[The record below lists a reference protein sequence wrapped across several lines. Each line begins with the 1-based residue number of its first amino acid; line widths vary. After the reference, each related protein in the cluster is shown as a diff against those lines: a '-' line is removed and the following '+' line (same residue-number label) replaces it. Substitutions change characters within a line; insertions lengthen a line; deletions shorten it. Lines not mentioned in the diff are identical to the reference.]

1 MEKGQGEVV
10 YWYVGMGGMIRNR
23 FDMICIARMGWEV
36 GWSFGNIFT
45 LYEVYPQ

>member
-10 YWYVGMGGMIRNR
+10 CILVWEGIIRNR
-23 FDMICIARMGWEV
+23 FDMICIAWIGWEV